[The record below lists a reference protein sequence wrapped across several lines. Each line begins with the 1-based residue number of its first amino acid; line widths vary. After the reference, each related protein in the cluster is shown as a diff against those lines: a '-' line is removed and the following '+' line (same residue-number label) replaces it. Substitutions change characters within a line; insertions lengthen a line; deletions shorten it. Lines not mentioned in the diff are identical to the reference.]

1 MLPAR
6 LVLVESM
13 PRTASGKID
22 RAALPLPGCKRP
34 MLAHPYVAPETE
46 LEKQL
51 AAIWAE
57 VLGLEQVGRHDPFPE
72 LGGDSLLAVQLEA
85 RIRQELPDGLPVR
98 RLLSVSTVAQMAQL
112 IRYQVVFALPMPPSR
127 APDRLRRLHHL
138 FRRGL
143 DYLTD
148 EGPRLGDKVLPYAQG
163 LRLQRLWLALPGV
176 QQVLLHRHVWVFKGW
191 LQRIGRTDRL
201 EEQLAQHLMVNTWFV
216 WRERALRQSEEF
228 AFRIA
233 LRGFERVQQA
243 ARAGRGAVL
252 VIPHNHVL
260 FPFIRQ
266 RLAEQVF
273 RESYFLGGSD
283 LPNEVSAKTAE
294 MAARV
299 RRSQKVLNR
308 GGAVWIAGDGDFG
321 TVRYSLPFYGRQLPF
336 RAGTA
341 VLAVR
346 AGAPLIAVFPSMD
359 RQGGLSIEFAAPL
372 APLPQDS
379 LNLQIHDLLQQ
390 YAELYIDRWPQM
402 LPHLSANL
410 LWDRF
415 VNLPRME
422 IAGS

>member
-6 LVLVESM
+6 LVLVENM

-72 LGGDSLLAVQLEA
+72 LGGDSLLAV
-85 RIRQELPDGLPVR
+85 
-98 RLLSVSTVAQMAQL
+98 
-112 IRYQVVFALPMPPSR
+112 
-127 APDRLRRLHHL
+127 
-138 FRRGL
+138 
-143 DYLTD
+143 
-148 EGPRLGDKVLPYAQG
+148 
-163 LRLQRLWLALPGV
+163 
-176 QQVLLHRHVWVFKGW
+176 
-191 LQRIGRTDRL
+191 
-201 EEQLAQHLMVNTWFV
+201 
-216 WRERALRQSEEF
+216 
-228 AFRIA
+228 
-233 LRGFERVQQA
+233 
-243 ARAGRGAVL
+243 L
-252 VIPHNHVL
+252 VIPHNRVL

-299 RRSQKVLNR
+299 RRSQEVLNR

-336 RAGTA
+336 RAGAA

-415 VNLPRME
+415 VHLPLTE
-422 IAGS
+422 IMGK